1 MSNSASR
8 MVCWKW
14 WILLATMGCYLF
26 YYCGR
31 FNLAICMKPISEEF
45 GWDKAEMG
53 FLATVF
59 IWAYGAGQF
68 FNGNLAD
75 RFGRVLMPLGAVVSC
90 AANWAFSYAPGVGR
104 EIGTALGWAET
115 TGMVFF
121 IMGAVWSVNAVFQA
135 MGLSPGGKLISNW
148 WPQQERGMAM
158 GAFLF
163 SAAMSNVVAF
173 LLASQAADLWG
184 WRAAFR
190 YPVLLMALVAVVFY
204 LLTKD
209 RPEDVGLE
217 SPHRDPGLESPHRDP
232 GLESPHRDPGLE
244 SPHKEP
250 ELESPHKEP
259 EPGAGP
265 STSIGRYKS
274 AFGNRNFVL
283 ASLSFG
289 LHNVVRLGLL
299 SYLPI
304 FFMESYGWE
313 IKSAGLVSAALPFG
327 MAFGAISGGF
337 ISDWM
342 FGGRRKIVIAGS
354 LVLCAVCV
362 FVLPMLAG
370 GTGNGEVDLSDATKI
385 GVSVMLVVS
394 GYTLYLAVGP
404 YFSLPADL
412 LGPETAGTGIGLIA
426 ASAYAG
432 GGAGT
437 AVAGV
442 LIEYCGYPAGF
453 TFMAACAAVGAVVI
467 LAIREPSGGGG

>member
-1 MSNSASR
+1 MSTSASK
-8 MVCWKW
+8 MTYWKW
-14 WILLATMGCYLF
+14 RVLLATMACYLF

-31 FNLAICMKPISEEF
+31 FNLSICMKPISEEF

-53 FLATVF
+53 FLATAF

-68 FNGNLAD
+68 FNGGLAD
-75 RFGRVLMPLGAVVSC
+75 RFGRVLMPLGAIISCVS
-90 AANWAFSYAPGVGR
+90 NWAFSYAPGVGH

-115 TGMVFF
+115 IGTVFF
-121 IMGAVWSVNAVFQA
+121 LMGAVWSVNAYFQA
-135 MGLSPGGKLISNW
+135 MGLCSGGKLISNW
-148 WPQQERGMAM
+148 WAHEERGMAM
-158 GAFLF
+158 GFYLF
-163 SAAMSNVVAF
+163 SAAMSNVTAF

-190 YPVLLMALVAVVFY
+190 YPVLLMALVAVAFY

-217 SPHRDPGLESPHRDP
+217 SPHE
-232 GLESPHRDPGLE
+232 
-244 SPHKEP
+244 EP
-250 ELESPHKEP
+250 EQGTNPN
-259 EPGAGP
+259 
-265 STSIGRYKS
+265 TSIARYKS

-327 MAFGAISGGF
+327 MAFGAASGGF
-337 ISDWM
+337 ISDWV
-342 FGGRRKIVIAGS
+342 FGGRRKIVIAVS
-354 LVLCAVCV
+354 LMLCAVCV

-385 GVSVMLVVS
+385 SVSVMLLVS
-394 GYTLYLAVGP
+394 GYLLYLGVGP

-426 ASAYAG
+426 AAAYAG

-442 LIEYCGYPAGF
+442 LIEYHGYPAGF
-453 TFMAACAAVGAVVI
+453 VFMAACAAMGAVVI
-467 LAIREPSGGGG
+467 LTVREPSRMKRRG

>member
-1 MSNSASR
+1 MNKSVAKG
-8 MVCWKW
+8 VYWKW

-53 FLATVF
+53 FLVTVF

-75 RFGRVLMPLGAVVSC
+75 RFGRILMPLGAVVSC
-90 AANWAFSYAPGVGR
+90 AANWAFSYAPGAGR

-121 IMGAVWSVNAVFQA
+121 LMGAVWSVNAYFQA

-163 SAAMSNVVAF
+163 AAAMSNVVAF

-217 SPHRDPGLESPHRDP
+217 SPHKEPGLESPHEEP
-232 GLESPHRDPGLE
+232 GLDSPHE
-244 SPHKEP
+244 EP
-250 ELESPHKEP
+250 ER
-259 EPGAGP
+259 GARP
-265 STSIGRYKS
+265 NTSIGRYKS

-304 FFMESYGWE
+304 FFMESYGWN

-337 ISDWM
+337 ISDFV

-354 LVLCAVCV
+354 LMLCAGCV

-385 GVSVMLVVS
+385 GVSVMLVIS

-437 AVAGV
+437 AIAGV
-442 LIEYCGYPAGF
+442 LIEYLGYPAGF
-453 TFMAACAAVGAVVI
+453 TFMAASAAVGAVVI
-467 LAIREPSGGGG
+467 LAIQEPSGAGG